1 MKDLNEKLNGKVPS
15 IGFIGAGNMGLP
27 MIRNLIKAKFTV
39 KVFDINP
46 KVTKSLNRIY
56 LSF

>member
-1 MKDLNEKLNGKVPS
+1 MKDLNEKLNSKDLS

-27 MIRNLIKAKFTV
+27 MIRNLIKAKYHV

-46 KVTKSLNRIY
+46 LNAFSCASADVR
-56 LSF
+56 

>member
-1 MKDLNEKLNGKVPS
+1 MRGLNEKLNSKELS

-27 MIRNLIKAKFTV
+27 MIRNLIKAKFHV

-46 KVTKSLNRIY
+46 KVTKNLV
-56 LSF
+56 